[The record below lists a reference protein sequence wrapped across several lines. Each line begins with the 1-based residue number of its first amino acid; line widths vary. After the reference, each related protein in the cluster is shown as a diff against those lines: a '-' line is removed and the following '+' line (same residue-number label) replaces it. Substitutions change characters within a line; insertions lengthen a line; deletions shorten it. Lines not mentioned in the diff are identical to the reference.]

1 MLIGAAEI
9 SSSSS
14 RRISSTIEYKT
25 MLALRLKFKRATMDG
40 RIVPCFVR
48 KRHRLVRGDDMVRL
62 FVFLALLC
70 LAALGLTWP
79 ADHPGQVGLTWQGYR
94 IETSLVMVVAVAMIV
109 LAVLVALLWGI
120 VRWLTRVS
128 KTR

>member
-1 MLIGAAEI
+1 MLIGEAEI

-79 ADHPGQVGLTWQGYR
+79 ADHPGQVGL
-94 IETSLVMVVAVAMIV
+94 ISMIV